1 MKQDQGDASVA
12 SDDGCETTDARL
24 VSSEESK
31 DTWIL
36 NSGYTFHMTPHEEWL
51 EEFTTSD
58 SGNMLL
64 GDNKSCKIMGM
75 VSVRIRL
82 HSGQVRLIQEVM
94 YVSALKR
101 NLLSIGVS
109 DKEVYVI
116 SAKKCVMKVS
126 LGSMIVMRENRINGI
141 YILDGKTITC
151 SVSVAD
157 HD

>member
-1 MKQDQGDASVA
+1 MQDH
-12 SDDGCETTDARL
+12 
-24 VSSEESK
+24 
-31 DTWIL
+31 
-36 NSGYTFHMTPHEEWL
+36 GY
-51 EEFTTSD
+51 
-58 SGNMLL
+58 
-64 GDNKSCKIMGM
+64 
-75 VSVRIRL
+75 R

-109 DKEVYVI
+109 EKKVYVI

-126 LGSMIVMRENRINGI
+126 LGSMIVMRGNRINGI